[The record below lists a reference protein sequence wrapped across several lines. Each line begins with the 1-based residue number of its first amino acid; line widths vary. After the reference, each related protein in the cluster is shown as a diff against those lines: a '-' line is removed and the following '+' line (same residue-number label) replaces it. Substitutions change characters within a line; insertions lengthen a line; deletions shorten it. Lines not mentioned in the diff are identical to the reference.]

1 MPFEENLH
9 NKFYYILI
17 QKYCSKNILKLKDGI
32 TNSEAATIN

>member
-17 QKYCSKNILKLKDGI
+17 QKYCSKNKLKLNAQRWNYKL
-32 TNSEAATIN
+32 